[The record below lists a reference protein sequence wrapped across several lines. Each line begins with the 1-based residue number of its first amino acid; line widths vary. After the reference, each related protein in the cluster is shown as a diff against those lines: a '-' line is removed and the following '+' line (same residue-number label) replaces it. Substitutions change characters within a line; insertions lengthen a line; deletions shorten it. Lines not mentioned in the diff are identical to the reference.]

1 LSKPT
6 TIGIIAAAFV
16 NLGDVRHVMA
26 QTKGS
31 NWASAEAGACSSV
44 EPPALSVRRRTRLRP
59 EFDLAQN
66 AEIVFR

>member
-16 NLGDVRHVMA
+16 NLGEVRHVMA

-31 NWASAEAGACSSV
+31 NWASAEAGACSV